1 MAGVLAY
8 NMAEKD
14 EKIRFDYSNTNS
26 FQDSHKNVEDELEIQ
41 SKKTYENFEK
51 VLTFVN
57 KKEYNEYN
65 SSGYLISA
73 IIKM

>member
-1 MAGVLAY
+1 MQILFKILKRKWKMSQKCN
-8 NMAEKD
+8 NMEIIDKMYKIDKKD
-14 EKIRFDYSNTNS
+14 
-26 FQDSHKNVEDELEIQ
+26 
-41 SKKTYENFEK
+41 
-51 VLTFVN
+51 LTFVN